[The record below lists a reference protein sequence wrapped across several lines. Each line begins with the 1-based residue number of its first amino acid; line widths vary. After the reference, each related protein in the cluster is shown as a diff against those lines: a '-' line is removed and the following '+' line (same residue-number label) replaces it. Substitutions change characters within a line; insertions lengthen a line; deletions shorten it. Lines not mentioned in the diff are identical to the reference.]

1 MIASHLARNMG
12 TMRLLPRTFRWPALV
27 VAVFVALGSPSFA
40 DSAMTAASAASS
52 NPKTSPA
59 KAASTVD
66 PAIGVSTAPVRQMFT
81 TTRSSFEG
89 HEVYSYV
96 PPNPTGVVYMFHGTG
111 GGAGFVTKIETVDLL
126 NTLVARG
133 YAFVSTDSTD
143 RTTKQWNVTDPSAKT
158 NPDLARLAALRRHV
172 IATTAVT
179 PTTPTY
185 GIGMSNGSAFTAL
198 WAVTSERSGIPVD
211 AEGLYMAG
219 PRQVVFQT
227 GGIDVPTFMVI
238 GQNDT
243 RTDPTRE
250 RAELQRIAAGGTP
263 TELEEVPQRPILAAR
278 YRRIPGVNQT
288 TANAIVA
295 AYQKAGVIDAQ
306 GNLIVTLPKIQAG
319 DQPKAFDVKLPS
331 SLSHTQKQEVSNE
344 TLATLGEHQF
354 NAEFKTQNAEFFE
367 VHH

>member
-1 MIASHLARNMG
+1 MIASYVAGNIDI
-12 TMRLLPRTFRWPALV
+12 MRLQPRTFRSPALV
-27 VAVFVALGSPSFA
+27 AALFVALVAPFVA
-40 DSAMTAASAASS
+40 DCGVVAASADSS
-52 NPKTSPA
+52 SPGNAPA
-59 KAASTVD
+59 KDGSTVD
-66 PAIGVSTAPVRQMFT
+66 PAIGVSTAPVRPMFT
-81 TTRSSFEG
+81 TTRSSFDG
-89 HEVYSYV
+89 HQVYSYV
-96 PPNPTGVVYMFHGTG
+96 PPHPTGVVYMFHGTG
-111 GGAGFVTKIETVDLL
+111 GGASFVTKIETVDLL
-126 NTLVARG
+126 NTFVAQG
-133 YAFVSTDSTD
+133 YAFVSTDSTN
-143 RTTKQWNVTDPSAKT
+143 RTTKQWNVTDASTKT
-158 NPDLARLAALRRHV
+158 NPDLARLAALRQHI

-198 WAVTSERSGIPVD
+198 WAATSERSGMPVD

-227 GGIDVPTFMVI
+227 GGVDVPTFMVI

-278 YRRIPGVNQT
+278 YLRVPGVNQT
-288 TANAIVA
+288 TADAIVA
-295 AYQKAGVIDAQ
+295 SYQKAGVIDAQ

-319 DQPKAFDVKLPS
+319 GQLKALDVKLPS

-344 TLATLGEHQF
+344 TLASLGEHQF
-354 NAEFKTQNAEFFE
+354 NAEFKMQNAEFFE
-367 VHH
+367 IHH